1 MKEIDGRH
9 YLGNTQSS
17 ILREREMYSR
27 KLGIGIHSPTSLEHI
42 DRVPNNE
49 INDPLWL
56 PRETQTAYSM
66 LKQSDAILVAGG
78 PGSGKST
85 VIYGVRKL
93 LREQDVPYCYYNG
106 HFRSTNPSHIESAM
120 SWTQRAGGV
129 FVWDSF
135 DYLISTRDRN
145 RRNISRG
152 MTMQRS
158 RTLFSSV
165 QAHIDAG
172 MRFIGTCHDE
182 AWMNNKTEDEVVDA
196 FWRPFTMDKPIVEV
210 RGEFADTDELHAF
223 YECIGPASGLSDEDR
238 VYFANLPTTSDE
250 ALAHDLRTY
259 RIAKQI
265 CVDRRPEHDD
275 MMQAYRLLK
284 QGEINDVQFD
294 CAIRQYVSAK
304 NEQTLNLIKN
314 K

>member
-1 MKEIDGRH
+1 MVMRIAGINIPNKRMAVALTAVYGIGASKAKD
-9 YLGNTQSS
+9 
-17 ILREREMYSR
+17 ILAEAKISLDKKANDLSADEENVIR
-27 KLGIGIHSPTSLEHI
+27 KLVE
-42 DRVPNNE
+42 E
-49 INDPLWL
+49 
-56 PRETQTAYSM
+56 
-66 LKQSDAILVAGG
+66 LK
-78 PGSGKST
+78 
-85 VIYGVRKL
+85 
-93 LREQDVPYCYYNG
+93 
-106 HFRSTNPSHIESAM
+106 IE
-120 SWTQRAGGV
+120 
-129 FVWDSF
+129 
-135 DYLISTRDRN
+135 
-145 RRNISRG
+145 
-152 MTMQRS
+152 
-158 RTLFSSV
+158 
-165 QAHIDAG
+165 
-172 MRFIGTCHDE
+172 
-182 AWMNNKTEDEVVDA
+182 
-196 FWRPFTMDKPIVEV
+196 EV